1 MIFLLLRYYFYHQI
15 FILKIISLHYLV
27 VFLLGDQMTIE
38 NLDSEDINNWIVGL
52 EFDLIDLCIFILTC
66 EIKFILGRLTCLV
79 NNL

>member
-38 NLDSEDINNWIVGL
+38 NLDSEDINN
-52 EFDLIDLCIFILTC
+52 
-66 EIKFILGRLTCLV
+66 
-79 NNL
+79 